1 MQRAFLCICRSYMK
15 LTSHYTCAHFHF
27 TWLLFTRPPQKP
39 CGWDG
44 DIKKQSILRLKPGI
58 INDLKWSPFLW
69 LQSIDFYNK
78 EAAQYNYPTRNIL
91 PTEENL
97 RTALKILEKVNGS
110 GSIHTTA
117 IEKKMWTTLDS
128 GLHYISCTS
137 NTGTLLNVLIEW
149 WRCNLHISRLMNV
162 KSPK

>member
-1 MQRAFLCICRSYMK
+1 MK
-15 LTSHYTCAHFHF
+15 LISHYTCAHFISPDYLSPDHH
-27 TWLLFTRPPQKP
+27 RKP
-39 CGWDG
+39 CEWDW
-44 DIKKQSILRLKPGI
+44 DKKKQYILRLKPGI
-58 INDLKWSPFLW
+58 INDLKRSPFLW
-69 LQSIDFYNK
+69 LQSIDFYDK
-78 EAAQYNYPTRNIL
+78 EAAQYIYPTLNIL
-91 PTEENL
+91 PMEENL
-97 RTALKILEKVNGS
+97 WTALKILEKVNYS